1 MRKKIFILLVLI
13 AAVSVAGWQW
23 LDSKYTVPVIMY
35 HRVNPSGTERG
46 DTVSPE
52 RFRQQMEFLR
62 KYNYQVIPLEELVRG
77 IKDGKRFPR
86 NTVVI
91 TFDDGYEDNF
101 THALPILQEYRY
113 PSTLFICPDFIGKV
127 REGHAFLSWEQ
138 LEIMKNAGM
147 SLQSHTMTHAY
158 LPDLDLDDARYEIEE
173 SKRILEEELNVP
185 IEYFAYP
192 IGGFT
197 PDTKELIKKA
207 GYKAAF
213 TTNRGHDRF
222 DKDIYEINRIRF
234 SNNDHSQLYTW
245 AKLSGYNNLFRKLKR
260 PY

>member
-1 MRKKIFILLVLI
+1 MRKKILIILVLI
-13 AAVSVAGWQW
+13 VALSVAGWQW
-23 LDSKYTVPVIMY
+23 LDSKYTVPIMMY
-35 HRVNPSGTERG
+35 HRVNSSGTERG

-62 KYNYQVIPLEELVRG
+62 KFDYQVISLDELVKG
-77 IKDGKRFPR
+77 IKDKKKIPR

-113 PSTLFICPDFIGKV
+113 PSTVFVCPDFIGKV
-127 REGHAFLSWEQ
+127 REGEAYLSWEQ
-138 LEIMKNAGM
+138 LEMMKNAGI
-147 SLQSHTMTHAY
+147 SLQSHAMTHAY
-158 LPDLDLDDARYEIEE
+158 LPELNLDDMRYEIEE

-185 IEYFAYP
+185 VEYFAYP

-197 PDTKELIKKA
+197 PDIKEAVKKA

-234 SNNDHSQLYTW
+234 SEKDDSQLYMW
-245 AKLSGYNNLFRKLKR
+245 SKLSGYNNLLRKMKR
-260 PY
+260 SH